1 MYCIYTTYIVL
12 YIQGSPQDFIKAVGS
27 SHSAVFI
34 RYFNNKLLEGCCM
47 PSSVTIHIRK
57 C

>member
-12 YIQGSPQDFIKAVGS
+12 LQGSPQDFIKAVGS

-34 RYFNNKLLEGCCM
+34 IYFNKKLLEGCCM
-47 PSSVTIHIRK
+47 PSSATIHIRK

>member
-12 YIQGSPQDFIKAVGS
+12 YIQGTPQDFIKAVGS

-47 PSSVTIHIRK
+47 PSSATIHIRK